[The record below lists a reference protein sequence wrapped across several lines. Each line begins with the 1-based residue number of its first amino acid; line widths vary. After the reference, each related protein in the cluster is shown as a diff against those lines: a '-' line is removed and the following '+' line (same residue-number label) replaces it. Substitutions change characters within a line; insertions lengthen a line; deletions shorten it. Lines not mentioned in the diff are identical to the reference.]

1 MIGFAGGFRLRNFFI
16 HLQSIMVQM
25 LLSILLGVISLYTP
39 TAQHDDNVLNEA
51 VLTAEKGLVVSR
63 KDTLSTDGILGV
75 TDLLLMSPS
84 LQPNDY
90 GGVSGLKSVSLRG
103 FGSAHTSIYV
113 DGIRVTNVQSGQSD
127 LGFLPL
133 ASFDYAVVDYA
144 QNSISFR
151 TSRPVFEN
159 KPFIGTVKLDA
170 GSFST
175 YSPLVYAALK
185 LSDNF
190 SISTHINA
198 LYTKGNYPYEA
209 DLFRENN
216 DMKRFDADIDL
227 FGNYNGY
234 DLHIKTFL
242 NASKRGTPGSLVYPS
257 KDRQNDQ
264 NYFIQ
269 GTLSKKLTELYTLH
283 FSTKEAVDNLEYISE
298 WGNSYYSQNNLQFN
312 LVNDIQLADV
322 FNVTVATDA
331 HLDNLSGS
339 VYNVSRTE
347 FFSSVA
353 GAYRSDLLSAEVVL
367 EYNAT
372 TDKGGVKTKAILPS
386 ADIRLRLYDGLFVT
400 AFARRAFR
408 APTFNDLYYPGFGNT
423 SLKPEDAFLA
433 DMGLEYICTPD
444 YNVKVK
450 AQLDGFYNLLTNK
463 ITSAPTEEN
472 PSVWRSYNIGKV
484 HSSGFDATMALECSS
499 DLGIEWT
506 LNAKYSFL
514 NAIDRTPNSS
524 NFGKQIPFIAK
535 HSAFLEGKLRYDGWM
550 VLANWQ
556 GRFGRTQSASMAA
569 ADWNT
574 LDLTLGKSIR
584 NLAVKLSAR
593 NVFDYRYQLA
603 DGYPMPGF
611 NFVAGIEYKF

>member
-1 MIGFAGGFRLRNFFI
+1 
-16 HLQSIMVQM
+16 M
-25 LLSILLGVISLYTP
+25 LLSILLGVCSLYAP
-39 TAQHDDNVLNEA
+39 IAQYEDNVLTEA

-63 KDTLSTDGILGV
+63 KDTLSTEGILGV

-84 LQPNDY
+84 FQINDY
-90 GGVSGLKSVSLRG
+90 GGMSGLKTVSLRG

-133 ASFDYAVVDYA
+133 ASFDYAIVDYA
-144 QNSISFR
+144 QNSVSFK
-151 TSRPVFEN
+151 TKRPVFGN
-159 KPFIGTVKLDA
+159 SPFIGAVKLDA

-175 YSPLVYAALK
+175 YSPLIYAAFK
-185 LSDNF
+185 LSDYF
-190 SISTHINA
+190 SISTHVNA
-198 LYTKGNYPYEA
+198 LYTKGNYPYETNM
-209 DLFRENN
+209 FRENN
-216 DMKRFDADIDL
+216 DMNRFDADVDL
-227 FGNYNGY
+227 FGDYKGY
-234 DLHIKTFL
+234 DLHVKAFL
-242 NASKRGTPGSLVYPS
+242 NTSKRGTPGSLVYPS
-257 KDRQNDQ
+257 KDRQNDC

-269 GTLSKKLTELYTLH
+269 GKLSKRITDAYTLH
-283 FSTKEAVDNLEYISE
+283 FSTKEAIDKLDYISE
-298 WGNSYYSQNNLQFN
+298 WGNSNYNQNNLQFN
-312 LVNDIQLADV
+312 IVNDIQLAEM

-331 HLDNLSGS
+331 HFDKLSGS
-339 VYNVSRTE
+339 VYNASRTE
-347 FFSSVA
+347 LFSSVA
-353 GAYRSDLLSAEVVL
+353 GAYHSDLLSAKIAL

-372 TDKGGVKTKAILPS
+372 TDKGVVKTNAFLPS
-386 ADIRLRLYDGLFVT
+386 ADIRVRLYDGLFMT

-408 APTFNDLYYPGFGNT
+408 APTFNELYYPGFGNT

-433 DMGLEYICTPD
+433 DMGLEYSFIPID
-444 YNVKVK
+444 NVKVK

-463 ITSAPTEEN
+463 ITNAPTEEN
-472 PSVWRSYNIGKV
+472 PSIWLPYNIGKV
-484 HSSGFDATMALECSS
+484 HSSGLDATAGLECLS

-514 NAIDRTPNSS
+514 SAIDRTPNSG

-535 HSAFLEGKLRYDGWM
+535 HSAFLEGKVSYDGWM

-584 NLAVKLSAR
+584 NLALKFSAR

-611 NFVAGIEYKF
+611 NFVAGVEYRF